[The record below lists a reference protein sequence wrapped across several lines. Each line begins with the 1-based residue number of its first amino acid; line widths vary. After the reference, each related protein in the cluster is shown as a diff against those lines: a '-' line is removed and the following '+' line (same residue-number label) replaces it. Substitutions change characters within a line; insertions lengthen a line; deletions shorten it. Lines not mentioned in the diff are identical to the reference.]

1 MQVCVYC
8 ASSGKIHPE
17 YFKATARMAKDFV
30 KNDVS
35 VVFGG
40 GSSGLMGQLADSVLE
55 EGGKI
60 KGIMPQFMN
69 EVEWGHRGVSD
80 FIYTQT
86 MHERKSKFLEG
97 TDTLVALP
105 GGTGTYEELFE
116 AITLKKLGQF
126 TKPIIILN
134 TRGYYEPFR
143 LLMEHTIREQFMADD
158 HQDIW
163 QIVNEPEEVLP
174 AIFKTKTW
182 EKGLTDAGKMR

>member
-8 ASSGKIHPE
+8 ASSAQIHPD
-17 YFKATARMAKDFV
+17 YFAATEELAKSFVEHDF
-30 KNDVS
+30 S

-40 GSSGLMGQLADSVLE
+40 GSSGLMGKLADAVLE
-55 EGGKI
+55 AGGNI

-80 FIYTQT
+80 FVYTQT
-86 MHERKSKFLEG
+86 MHERKAKFLEG
-97 TDTLVALP
+97 TDALVALP
-105 GGTGTYEELFE
+105 GGSGTYEELFE

-143 LLMEHTIREQFMADD
+143 QLMERAVEERFMAEDQQHIWTIVD
-158 HQDIW
+158 H
-163 QIVNEPEEVLP
+163 PHEVVP
-174 AIFKTKTW
+174 AILSTPPWT
-182 EKGLTDAGKMR
+182 KGLVDAGKMR

>member
-1 MQVCVYC
+1 
-8 ASSGKIHPE
+8 
-17 YFKATARMAKDFV
+17 MAKDFA
-30 KNDVS
+30 KNGIS

-40 GSSGLMGQLADSVLE
+40 GSSGLMGQLADSMLE
-55 EGGKI
+55 AGGNI

-80 FIYTQT
+80 FVYTQT

-97 TDTLVALP
+97 TVALVALP

-126 TKPIIILN
+126 SKPIIILN

-143 LLMEHTIREQFMADD
+143 LLMDHAIREKFMALD
-158 HQDIW
+158 HQEIW
-163 QIVNEPEEVLP
+163 QIVNEPEEVLS
-174 AIFKTKTW
+174 AIKNSQEWNKDL
-182 EKGLTDAGKMR
+182 KDAGKMR

>member
-1 MQVCVYC
+1 
-8 ASSGKIHPE
+8 
-17 YFKATARMAKDFV
+17 MAKNFAE
-30 KNDVS
+30 NGVS

-40 GSSGLMGQLADSVLE
+40 GSSGLMGQLADAMLDA
-55 EGGKI
+55 GGNI

-80 FIYTQT
+80 FVYTQT

-97 TDTLVALP
+97 TDALVALP

-126 TKPIIILN
+126 SKPIIILN

-143 LLMEHTIREQFMADD
+143 LLMEHAIREKFMALD
-158 HQDIW
+158 HQEIW
-163 QIVNEPEEVLP
+163 QIVNEPEEVLS
-174 AIFKTKTW
+174 AIKNSQEWNKDL
-182 EKGLTDAGKMR
+182 KDAGKMR

>member
-1 MQVCVYC
+1 
-8 ASSGKIHPE
+8 
-17 YFKATARMAKDFV
+17 
-30 KNDVS
+30 
-35 VVFGG
+35 
-40 GSSGLMGQLADSVLE
+40 LMGQLADSILE
-55 EGGKI
+55 VGGTI

-80 FIYTQT
+80 FIYTRT

-97 TDTLVALP
+97 TDALVALP

-126 TKPIIILN
+126 SKPIIILN

-143 LLMEHTIREQFMADD
+143 QLMDHAIREKFMAED

-163 QIVNEPEEVLP
+163 QIVDEPEEVLK
-174 AIFKTKTW
+174 AIKNAQEWNKDL
-182 EKGLTDAGKMR
+182 KDAGKMR

>member
-8 ASSGKIHPE
+8 ASSGQIHSD
-17 YFKATARMAKDFV
+17 YFEATAKMAKNFAE
-30 KNDVS
+30 NGVS
-35 VVFGG
+35 GVFGG
-40 GSSGLMGQLADSVLE
+40 GSSGLMGQLADSILE
-55 EGGKI
+55 AGGTI
-60 KGIMPQFMN
+60 KGIMPEFMN

-97 TDTLVALP
+97 TDALVALP

-134 TRGYYEPFR
+134 TRGYFEPFR
-143 LLMEHTIREQFMADD
+143 QLMDHAIREKFMAED
-158 HQDIW
+158 HQEIW
-163 QIVNEPEEVLP
+163 QIVDEPKEVLE
-174 AIFKTKTW
+174 AIKNVQEWNKDL
-182 EKGLTDAGKMR
+182 KDAGKMR